1 VTIADGVK
9 ARFRDR
15 AIHAHIRADVEAQ
28 VHDPDAFVAAFSP
41 KKTVSA
47 FELRKHRNTMAKTAE
62 RNELEDD
69 LRAARRSNPPA
80 AFAAQ
85 RGWVGFLVFSFLEL
99 ITLAR
104 VFLGVGLSPE
114 EAYGTALIAAA
125 TIVALIEGAT
135 RAASR
140 VTRVLCYVALT
151 IAVLGVAWVR
161 AGAFAEGDGA
171 LDSVVGGV
179 IAIMGAVGA
188 GVALHY
194 FRRRSNS
201 AGIVQRRTAK
211 LERELRERT
220 REITVAEN
228 ALIRDEIE
236 TGDQAA
242 NDTALRTMYARLH
255 RIEAAKLGFSERG
268 SPPSN

>member
-1 VTIADGVK
+1 MMFADGIR
-9 ARFRDR
+9 ARLRDR
-15 AIHAHIRADVEAQ
+15 AIQAHVRADVEAH
-28 VHDPDAFVAAFSP
+28 VHDADAFVAAFSP

-69 LRAARRSNPPA
+69 LRAQRRSNPPP

-85 RGWVGFLVFSFLEL
+85 RGWVAFLFFSFLEL

-104 VFLGVGLSPE
+104 VFLAVGLAPE
-114 EAYGTALIAAA
+114 EAYGTALIAAV

-140 VTRVLCYVALT
+140 VIRVLCYTALT
-151 IAVLGVAWVR
+151 IAVLGIAWVR

-171 LDSVVGGV
+171 LDTVVGGV

-201 AGIVQRRTAK
+201 AGTVQRRTAK

-228 ALIRDEIE
+228 AFIRDEID
-236 TGDQAA
+236 TGEQAA
-242 NDTALRTMYARLH
+242 TETLLRTMYARLH
-255 RIEAAKLGFSERG
+255 RIEAAKLGIFEG
-268 SPPSN
+268 SSPSH